1 MKTVI
6 YLDALLLVNFLIAYF
21 LLQAVALFCGKDL
34 SFWRSALGA
43 GIAALS
49 TLILLAP
56 ELPCFV
62 SILFKAGSAFIVVL
76 SAFGFC
82 GWRPFLRQ
90 FVWFFLLNIGLAGLV
105 LLAVTHGGFSGM
117 EINNLT
123 VYIDVSPLLLLFCS
137 LAVYTSL
144 RFILFLFGSPE
155 PTERWQLSLTLNG
168 TSLPPL
174 CALHDTGFLLQDP
187 LSGHP
192 ALLVSYA
199 SCKNFLPNDL
209 RHFLDSFFIGNTQTP
224 LPGMLLRL
232 VPCKTVTGCQTLPA
246 IGGFSVTLS
255 YNGKD
260 HICENALVVFTNQ
273 TLTDRSVQAL
283 FGNRFLQ
290 QTHHR
295 STERSV

>member
-1 MKTVI
+1 
-6 YLDALLLVNFLIAYF
+6 
-21 LLQAVALFCGKDL
+21 
-34 SFWRSALGA
+34 
-43 GIAALS
+43 
-49 TLILLAP
+49 
-56 ELPCFV
+56 
-62 SILFKAGSAFIVVL
+62 
-76 SAFGFC
+76 
-82 GWRPFLRQ
+82 
-90 FVWFFLLNIGLAGLV
+90 
-105 LLAVTHGGFSGM
+105 M

-137 LAVYTSL
+137 LAVYAGL

-155 PTERWQLSLTLNG
+155 PTECWQLSLTLNG

-199 SCKNFLPNDL
+199 ACKNFLPNDL

-273 TLTDRSVQAL
+273 TLTEGSVQAL

>member
-1 MKTVI
+1 MQRIGLFSFSQALLQRIFVLTVFSIQQRYNQISAKVCTYSQTGGMLLKTVI

-34 SFWRSALGA
+34 SFWRSTLGA

-56 ELPCFV
+56 ELPCFL

-144 RFILFLFGSPE
+144 RFILF
-155 PTERWQLSLTLNG
+155 
-168 TSLPPL
+168 
-174 CALHDTGFLLQDP
+174 
-187 LSGHP
+187 
-192 ALLVSYA
+192 
-199 SCKNFLPNDL
+199 
-209 RHFLDSFFIGNTQTP
+209 
-224 LPGMLLRL
+224 
-232 VPCKTVTGCQTLPA
+232 
-246 IGGFSVTLS
+246 FSVLRNRQNAGSSLLLLTGPRCLPFAHCMTPVFYYRTL
-255 YNGKD
+255 
-260 HICENALVVFTNQ
+260 
-273 TLTDRSVQAL
+273 
-283 FGNRFLQ
+283 
-290 QTHHR
+290 
-295 STERSV
+295 